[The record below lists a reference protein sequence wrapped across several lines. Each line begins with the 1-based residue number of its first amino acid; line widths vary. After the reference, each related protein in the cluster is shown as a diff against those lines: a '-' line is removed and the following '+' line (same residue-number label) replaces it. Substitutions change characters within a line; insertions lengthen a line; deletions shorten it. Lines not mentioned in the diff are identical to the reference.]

1 MASSAGSR
9 RPGRRIV
16 EAGGEGKLNVAI
28 AIQSTPSVAEPSTR
42 HLAVALRHL
51 AAVARVAR
59 DEDYPE
65 PSALARDHA
74 ERLLRAMYQILP
86 CRYEIYPT
94 MDGEI
99 ALDAFSR
106 NGRSVIVLCESDGG
120 ASCLVNMKGHQ
131 HSEHLEDA
139 ARLPNRFLRQALA
152 ELARHLD

>member
-1 MASSAGSR
+1 MLAVCSLDSR
-9 RPGRRIV
+9 ARQHTLR
-16 EAGGEGKLNVAI
+16 ELK
-28 AIQSTPSVAEPSTR
+28 SVAEPSTQYF
-42 HLAVALRHL
+42 AVALQHL
-51 AAVARVAR
+51 ATVARAAH
-59 DEDYPE
+59 EDYPE
-65 PSALARDHA
+65 PSALACGHA

-99 ALDAFSR
+99 ALDAFTG

-131 HSEHLEDA
+131 RSEHLEDA